1 MDNDFCFYRCLG
13 MKNKQ
18 DINVGCFLH
27 PVRDVSLGRK
37 AMHHGTLHPYGRDAG
52 RMGRLHLL
60 PKDVFLWNT
69 VSWLLTVTGYLF
81 FVS

>member
-1 MDNDFCFYRCLG
+1 

-37 AMHHGTLHPYGRDAG
+37 TMHHGTLHPVRDASLTEYSFMAPN
-52 RMGRLHLL
+52 RYRLFIFR
-60 PKDVFLWNT
+60 FLMVNDMNF
-69 VSWLLTVTGYLF
+69 SENL
-81 FVS
+81 